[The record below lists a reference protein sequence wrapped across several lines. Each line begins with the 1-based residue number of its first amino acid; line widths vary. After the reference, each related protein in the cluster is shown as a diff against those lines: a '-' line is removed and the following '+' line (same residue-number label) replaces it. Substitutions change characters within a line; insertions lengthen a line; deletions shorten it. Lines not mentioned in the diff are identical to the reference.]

1 MNVRADLRRTRQVG
15 GLVLAAGLVFGTL
28 AACSSDKDSASTT
41 TEAPRPGETKGEVIG
56 TGSNYQATIRRTTGG
71 VPHIIGKTLPDAAFG
86 QGWASGEDRTCDLA
100 DQVVKIRGERA
111 QWLGAGDDDANINSD
126 VAWRAVGI
134 YDRATADWANVSDEV
149 RTVLTA
155 YTAGWNAHL
164 KHTGVKNLAG
174 WCKGQPWVKALKPV
188 DIYAEARTI
197 ALNASS
203 VQVIPYLSASPPEAP
218 IANPGATTATTV
230 PAVPTAPS
238 NLRQPVTSLT
248 QAASAARAAAAERVI
263 AGTPTAVPA
272 AFDAEAFGAAI
283 AALQPDELGSN
294 GWAIGKDRSTSGGG
308 MLMANPHFPW
318 EGELRFWEV
327 QLTVP
332 GSIDAYGVQLTGL
345 PGIGIGFTK
354 EFGWTHTVSAG
365 SRFTAY
371 KLALKPGSPTTYK
384 YGDEWREMTPT
395 KQTIG
400 VKGADGEVTD
410 IERTTWASHYGP
422 MIDFP
427 GVGWTEDQAMSYRDA
442 NIDDDEILDQYF
454 GMLQAK
460 SFDEFVNVHEKVNG
474 IPLFNTIA
482 TSADGRAWYADTSAT
497 PNLSKAAQAAYD
509 ASLTTDIIAK
519 IAAGSKAIVLDGSDP
534 MFEWV
539 DEPGARDPG
548 LVPAKLQPRVE
559 RSDYVFNANDSF
571 WFPHAT
577 ALLTGDYSIL
587 HGRQGTERSPRTR
600 ENATV
605 LSQTTAQGASGAD
618 GTFTLDELADAA
630 LANRGYTS
638 RALRADVVTRCKGAT
653 APVTV
658 PELPGIEPEAG
669 STAAPVPGLP
679 AAQVDIGPA
688 CAVLDAWDGVY
699 DLDQAGP
706 PVWRE
711 FMYGFEG
718 DEYWAVPFDPTK
730 PLTTPSGLVA
740 APTDPAL
747 ADPVL
752 VNLARAAQ
760 TLEAAGFPIDAKL
773 GEIQFALRNGKR
785 VPIHG
790 GTGVDGTT
798 NVVTSGSGAT
808 IQDPALL
815 DRKVE
820 RLVPGSSLQ
829 RVNGESGYAITYGAS
844 FMMALDFTNTGPKA
858 KAFLTYSNTEDRNS
872 KDYLDATEKFS
883 AKAWRDIAFTEAD
896 VAKATTST
904 KRVKG

>member
-1 MNVRADLRRTRQVG
+1 MNARADRQRTRQAV
-15 GLVLAAGLVFGTL
+15 GLVLATGLMFGTL
-28 AACSSDKDSASTT
+28 GACSSDNDSASTT
-41 TEAPRPGETKGEVIG
+41 TEVARPGETKGEVIG

-71 VPHIIGKTLPDAAFG
+71 VPHITGKTLPDAAFG

-100 DQVVKIRGERA
+100 DQVIKIRGERA
-111 QWLGAGDDDANINSD
+111 QWLGAGEEDANINSD

-134 YDRATADWANVSDEV
+134 YERATADWAKVSDDV
-149 RTVLTA
+149 RTTLTA
-155 YTAGWNAHL
+155 YTAGCNAHL
-164 KHTGVKNLAG
+164 KNTGVDNLAG
-174 WCKGQPWVKALKPV
+174 WCKGQPWVKPLKPV
-188 DIYAEARTI
+188 DVYAEARTI
-197 ALNASS
+197 ALSASS
-203 VQVIPYLSASPPEAP
+203 ARVIPYLAATPPEAP
-218 IANPGATTATTV
+218 VKSPDATTV
-230 PAVPTAPS
+230 PAAPS
-238 NLRQPVTSLT
+238 NLRQPISSLVQPASNPMVAPAQT
-248 QAASAARAAAAERVI
+248 VVAAPPAAAR
-263 AGTPTAVPA
+263 P
-272 AFDAEAFGAAI
+272 AFDADAFSAAI
-283 AALQPDELGSN
+283 TALQPDELGSN
-294 GWAIGKDRSTSGGG
+294 GWAIGKDRSTGGGG

-327 QLTVP
+327 HLTVP

-365 SRFTAY
+365 NRFTAY

-384 YGDEWREMTPT
+384 YGSEWREMTPT
-395 KQTIG
+395 KQTIE
-400 VKGADGEVTD
+400 VKGADGKVTD

-427 GVGWTEDQAMSYRDA
+427 GVGWTADQAMTYRDA

-460 SFDEFVNVHEKVNG
+460 SFDEFVNVHDKVNG

-519 IAAGSKAIVLDGSDP
+519 VAAGSGAIVLDGSDP
-534 MFEWV
+534 QFEWV

-548 LVPAKLQPRVE
+548 LVPPERQPRVE

-577 ALLTGDYSIL
+577 ALLTGDYSIF

-605 LSQTTAQGASGAD
+605 LSDTSAKGASGAD

-638 RALRADVVTRCKGAT
+638 RVLREDVVKRCQGAT
-653 APVTV
+653 APVAV
-658 PELPGIEPEAG
+658 PELAAVEPAAG
-669 STAAPVPGLP
+669 STAAAVPGLP
-679 AAQVDIGPA
+679 AAQIDIGPE
-688 CAVLDAWDGVY
+688 CAVLAAWDGVY
-699 DLDQAGP
+699 DLDRVGP
-706 PVWRE
+706 QVWRE
-711 FMYGFEG
+711 FMARFEV
-718 DEYWAVPFDPTK
+718 DAVWAVPFDATR

-740 APTDPAL
+740 APSDPAVP
-747 ADPVL
+747 DPVL

-760 TLEAAGFPIDAKL
+760 TLEAAGFPIDTKL

-785 VPIHG
+785 IPIHG
-790 GTGVDGTT
+790 GNGADGTT
-798 NVVTSGSGAT
+798 NVVTSGGGGT

-820 RLVPGSSLQ
+820 RLVAGSTLS
-829 RVNGESGYAITYGAS
+829 RVNGESGYSVSYGTS
-844 FMMALDFTNTGPKA
+844 FMMALDFTKSGPKA
-858 KAFLTYSNTEDRNS
+858 KAFLTYSNTEDRS
-872 KDYLDATEKFS
+872 AKDYLDAT
-883 AKAWRDIAFTEAD
+883 
-896 VAKATTST
+896 
-904 KRVKG
+904 